1 MAKRVWRWVQWTF
14 QSLYALLSISLQP
27 KRAFLSP
34 TNGQWRSTQCSFV
47 WKLIF
52 TLSNGSVCSS
62 HKCTHRARVWESSN
76 FVNYFIQLAPPPTPT
91 LSCCTID
98 SHRSSFMPN
107 QYSPATGEL
116 IRFHIQPLRPH
127 SRSHLSRSLALVIIL
142 ISLMY
147 RNRRVVICRCCVSR
161 LSVWKFSEM
170 FVHSGFIDFF
180 IHSFGLS
187 HIAFAV

>member
-1 MAKRVWRWVQWTF
+1 MANEGQHNAVLCENWF
-14 QSLYALLSISLQP
+14 SLYQMALYVLRTNAHTERECERVQISSIISY
-27 KRAFLSP
+27 
-34 TNGQWRSTQCSFV
+34 
-47 WKLIF
+47 
-52 TLSNGSVCSS
+52 SS
-62 HKCTHRARVWESSN
+62 H
-76 FVNYFIQLAPPPTPT
+76 LPPPPT

-116 IRFHIQPLRPH
+116 IRFHIQAPTRPH

-147 RNRRVVICRCCVSR
+147 RNRRVVICRCCVCCAQCMKIFRDVCSFR
-161 LSVWKFSEM
+161 LYWFLYSL
-170 FVHSGFIDFF
+170 I
-180 IHSFGLS
+180 LS